1 MDLAD
6 NAASQEKA
14 NVTPMHASTTGTRRL
29 DWTTLFLLTFPPLSW
44 AGNAIVG
51 RLAAGTVPPVTLN
64 FVRWL
69 LAGLLLAPYAWRGVV
84 EHRAALRR
92 HAGVILAL
100 GMLSIASY
108 NALQYLALTTST
120 PINVT
125 LIGASTP
132 LFLLIIGAT
141 CFHEK
146 MKPWHVAGALLCLVG
161 VSFVLVRGEL
171 GRLAQLDF
179 VAGDLYMLAATIA
192 WSAYTWLLRKRRP
205 ELPLPV
211 LLFAQIVTGLVVS
224 VPVTAWELMTLDQPL
239 QWSGKVAAILLYVA
253 TIPSLLAYFAWDRA
267 IARAGA
273 QLPVFFITLTPVF
286 AALLSTLL
294 LGDWPRWYHA
304 VGLAT
309 IGAGIWLAQRR

>member
-1 MDLAD
+1 
-6 NAASQEKA
+6 
-14 NVTPMHASTTGTRRL
+14 MHASATRRL
-29 DWTTLFLLTFPPLSW
+29 DWTTLFLLTFPPLAW

-64 FVRWL
+64 FARWV
-69 LAGLLLAPYAWRGVV
+69 LAGLLLAPFAWRGVIA
-84 EHRAALRR
+84 HWSTLRR
-92 HAGVILAL
+92 HAGVLVAM
-100 GMLSIASY
+100 GVLSIASY
-108 NALQYLALTTST
+108 NAFQYLALTTST

-132 LFLLIIGAT
+132 LFLLVIGAT
-141 CFHEK
+141 FFREK

-161 VSFVLVRGEL
+161 VSFVLVRGEV

-179 VAGDLYMLAATIA
+179 VAGDLFMLAATIA
-192 WSAYTWLLRKRRP
+192 WSAYTWLLRKKRP
-205 ELPLPV
+205 AVPLPV
-211 LLFAQIVTGLVVS
+211 LLFTQIVTGVVAS
-224 VPVTAWELMTLDQPL
+224 VPVVVWELMTQHQPF
-239 QWSGKVAAILLYVA
+239 QWSGKVVAILMYVA

-304 VGLAT
+304 AGLVA
-309 IGAGIWLAQRR
+309 IAAGIWLAQRR

>member
-1 MDLAD
+1 MPSS
-6 NAASQEKA
+6 AA
-14 NVTPMHASTTGTRRL
+14 GTRHL

-51 RLAAGTVPPVTLN
+51 RLAAGTVPPITLN
-64 FVRWL
+64 FARWL
-69 LAGLLLAPYAWRGVV
+69 LAGLLLAPYAWRGAI
-84 EHRAALRR
+84 EHRETLRR
-92 HAGVILAL
+92 HAGVIVAM
-100 GMLSIASY
+100 GVLSIASY
-108 NALQYLALTTST
+108 NAFQYLALTTST

-132 LFLLIIGAT
+132 LFLLVIGVT
-141 CFHEK
+141 CFGERV
-146 MKPWHVAGALLCLVG
+146 KPWHVAGALLCLVG
-161 VSFVLVRGEL
+161 VSFVLVRGEP

-179 VAGDLYMLAATIA
+179 VAGDLFMLAATIA
-192 WSAYTWLLRKRRP
+192 WSVYTWLLRKRRP
-205 ELPLPV
+205 AVPLPV
-211 LLFAQIVTGLVVS
+211 LLFAQIVIGVLAS
-224 VPVTAWELMTLDQPL
+224 APVTAWELSTLQQPL
-239 QWSGKVAAILLYVA
+239 AWSAKVAGILLYVA

-273 QLPVFFITLTPVF
+273 QVPVFFITLTPVF

-304 VGLAT
+304 AGLAA

>member
-1 MDLAD
+1 
-6 NAASQEKA
+6 
-14 NVTPMHASTTGTRRL
+14 MHASATGSRRL

-132 LFLLIIGAT
+132 LFLLVIGAT

-224 VPVTAWELMTLDQPL
+224 MPVTAWELMTLEQPF

-304 VGLAT
+304 VGLVT

>member
-1 MDLAD
+1 
-6 NAASQEKA
+6 
-14 NVTPMHASTTGTRRL
+14 MHASATATRRL

-51 RLAAGTVPPVTLN
+51 RFAAGTVPPVTLN

-69 LAGLLLAPYAWRGVV
+69 LAGLLLAPYAWRGAIA
-84 EHRAALRR
+84 HRATLRR
-92 HAGVILAL
+92 HAGVIVAL
-100 GMLSIASY
+100 GTLSIASY

-132 LFLLIIGAT
+132 LFLLVIGAT

-179 VAGDLYMLAATIA
+179 VAGDLFMLAATIA
-192 WSAYTWLLRKRRP
+192 WSGYTWLLRKQRP

-224 VPVTAWELMTLDQPL
+224 APVTAWELMTLDQPL

-273 QLPVFFITLTPVF
+273 QLPSFFITLTPVF

-304 VGLAT
+304 VGLVT

>member
-1 MDLAD
+1 MPVLAD
-6 NAASQEKA
+6 NARFANTAFAMQASRA
-14 NVTPMHASTTGTRRL
+14 GSGRI

-51 RLAAGTVPPVTLN
+51 RLAAGTVPPITLN
-64 FVRWL
+64 SVRWV
-69 LAGLLLAPYAWRGVV
+69 LAGLLLAPFAWRGVL

-92 HAGVILAL
+92 HAGVIMAM
-100 GMLSIASY
+100 GVLSIGSY

-132 LFLLIIGAT
+132 LFLIVIGAL
-141 CFHEK
+141 CFRERV
-146 MKPWHVAGALLCLVG
+146 KPLQVAGALLCLVG
-161 VSFVLVRGEL
+161 VSFVLVRGEPA
-171 GRLAQLDF
+171 RLAQLDL
-179 VAGDLYMLAATIA
+179 VPGDLYMLAATIA
-192 WSAYTWLLRKRRP
+192 WSAYTWLLRKQRP
-205 ELPLPV
+205 DVPLPV
-211 LLFAQIVTGLVVS
+211 LLFAQIVAGVLAS
-224 VPVTAWELMTLDQPL
+224 APVTAWELMAQDQPL
-239 QWSGKVAAILLYVA
+239 PWNGKVAAILLYVA

-294 LGDWPRWYHA
+294 LGDWPRWYHG
-304 VGLAT
+304 VGLAA

>member
-1 MDLAD
+1 
-6 NAASQEKA
+6 
-14 NVTPMHASTTGTRRL
+14 MHARTHGTGRI

-51 RLAAGTVPPVTLN
+51 RLAAGAVPPVTLN

-69 LAGLLLAPYAWRGVV
+69 LAGILLAPYAWRGVV
-84 EHRAALRR
+84 EHRATLRR
-92 HAGVILAL
+92 HTGVIVAM
-100 GMLSIASY
+100 GVLSIASY

-132 LFLLIIGAT
+132 LFLLVIGAT
-141 CFHEK
+141 CFGERV
-146 MKPWHVAGALLCLVG
+146 KPWHVVGALLCLVG
-161 VSFVLVRGEL
+161 VCFVLVRGEP

-179 VAGDLYMLAATIA
+179 VAGDLFMLAATIA
-192 WSAYTWLLRKRRP
+192 WSAYTWLLRKQRP
-205 ELPLPV
+205 ALPLPV
-211 LLFAQIVTGLVVS
+211 LLFAQIVTGLMAS
-224 VPVTAWELMTLDQPL
+224 APVTAWELMTLQQPL
-239 QWSGKVAAILLYVA
+239 QWNGKVAAILLYVA

-304 VGLAT
+304 AGMGS
-309 IGAGIWLAQRR
+309 IGAGIWMAQRR